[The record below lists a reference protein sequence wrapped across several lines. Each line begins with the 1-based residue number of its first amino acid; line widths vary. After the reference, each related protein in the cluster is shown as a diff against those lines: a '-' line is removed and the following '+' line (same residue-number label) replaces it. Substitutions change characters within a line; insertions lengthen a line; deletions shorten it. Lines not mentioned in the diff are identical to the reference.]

1 MKRFFITRIIPLVF
15 ALAAAFFIYE
25 WLTMAPAQDIALRLP
40 GKDNTPPPEAQR
52 LRPTEL
58 KGELTVY
65 DGTPS
70 DLPGAWPRFRGKNFD
85 AISDENIPLAKTWPP
100 TGPKVLWSLDLGEGY
115 AGAAVL
121 SGRVY
126 IIDYDRENKL
136 DAIRCLSLDN
146 GNDIW
151 RYTYPVKIKRNHG
164 MSRTVP
170 AVTDKYIVTIGPKC
184 HVTCLDSITGEL
196 LWFKDMTR
204 EFGTKVPPWYA
215 GQCPLIDNEM
225 AILAP
230 SGEVLMTAIDCATGQ
245 TVWQTPNPNG
255 WKMSHSSIMPMN
267 FNGQKM
273 YLYCASGAVIAVSA
287 DDGTVLCE
295 TKKWKIKIATIPSPL
310 VVGNDKI
317 FFSGGYN
324 SGSMMMQL
332 KKENGKIIPV
342 ELFRLDPKVFGSAQH
357 TPILFNNHI
366 YGIRPDEQ
374 LVCLDL
380 KGNTI
385 WTSTSANKFG
395 LGPYIIADG
404 AIYVLDN
411 HTTLT
416 LVKASPDAYQQLARA
431 NILDGHDSWAPMAI
445 ASGRLI
451 LRDLKKMV
459 CLDVGRP

>member
-1 MKRFFITRIIPLVF
+1 MKRFFITTIIPLAF
-15 ALAAAFFIYE
+15 TLTAAFFIYE

-40 GKDNTPPPEAQR
+40 GNDNTPPPEAQ
-52 LRPTEL
+52 TDNAVEL

-65 DGTPS
+65 DGIPS
-70 DLPGAWPRFRGKNFD
+70 NLPGAWPRFRGKNFD

-136 DAIRCLSLDN
+136 DAIRCLSLED
-146 GNDIW
+146 GKDIW

-184 HVTCLDSITGEL
+184 HVTCLDSLTGEL

-245 TVWQTPNPNG
+245 IVWQSPNPNG

-273 YLYCASGAVIAVSA
+273 YLYCASGAVIAVSV
-287 DDGTVLCE
+287 DDGTVLWE
-295 TKKWKIKIATIPSPL
+295 TKQWKIKIATIPSPL
-310 VVGNDKI
+310 VVSNDKI

-342 ELFRLDPKVFGSAQH
+342 ELFRLAPEVFGSVQH
-357 TPILFNNHI
+357 TPILYNDYI

-395 LGPYIIADG
+395 LGSYLIADG
-404 AIYVLDN
+404 AIYVLDS

-416 LVKASPDAYQQLARA
+416 LVKAAPDAYQQLARA
-431 NILDGHDSWAPMAI
+431 NILEGHESWAPMAI
-445 ASGRLI
+445 ASAKLI
-451 LRDLKKMV
+451 LRNLKKMV
-459 CLDVGRP
+459 CIDVGRP